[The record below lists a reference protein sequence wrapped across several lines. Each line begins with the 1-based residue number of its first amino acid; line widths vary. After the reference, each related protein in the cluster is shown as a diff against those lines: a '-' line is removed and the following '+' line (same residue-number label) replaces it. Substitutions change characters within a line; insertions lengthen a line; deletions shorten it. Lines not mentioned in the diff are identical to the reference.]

1 MIWLLYQGYQAIP
14 EREGNVTV
22 SQMPIVLC
30 FGDSLTAGFQSPS
43 RSNPTG
49 KDTPYGHFLQELIGP
64 NRQVVVSGICGE
76 LTGEMVMRFRQDVLN
91 RRPSH
96 VIILGGTND
105 LGWNAQPREI
115 MRNLVKMYEQA
126 RADQVVPVPVT
137 VPSIRAPGDSGGQEA
152 ELWIGDHLSRRRQL
166 NGLIAEYA
174 DSHDLA
180 WIDLF
185 QATLEKETEQLA
197 EAYSNDGLHLTTA
210 GYRMLAQLVYQRVF
224 AAPFS
229 AQARP
234 Q

>member
-1 MIWLLYQGYQAIP
+1 
-14 EREGNVTV
+14 
-22 SQMPIVLC
+22 
-30 FGDSLTAGFQSPS
+30 
-43 RSNPTG
+43 
-49 KDTPYGHFLQELIGP
+49 
-64 NRQVVVSGICGE
+64 
-76 LTGEMVMRFRQDVLN
+76 
-91 RRPSH
+91 
-96 VIILGGTND
+96 
-105 LGWNAQPREI
+105 
-115 MRNLVKMYEQA
+115 
-126 RADQVVPVPVT
+126 
-137 VPSIRAPGDSGGQEA
+137 
-152 ELWIGDHLSRRRQL
+152 L